1 MGYLDIVKNIF
12 IELQKQ
18 VSCQS
23 LKKKYFS
30 DNETAFTRKRNM
42 PLTQLVAFLLQRTT
56 NGLDIKLDKWFSKW
70 MPKDSLPVS
79 RQAISKARQLL
90 PEDIF
95 HDFLNLSAKEFMGNI
110 ISKKNWNGYQIYAI
124 DGTDL
129 QLPTTP
135 ETLKEFGNMKSRFG
149 TQIAGASASLLY
161 DVLNDVILD
170 GVICPY
176 RTNERNMAKTLLENT
191 VFRNSQD
198 NCIVVFDRGYPAYEF
213 LGYLFDNNIKFVIRV
228 KEQMSRLRNTNTED
242 GEVYRKCGSKCR
254 TLRTI
259 HLRLENGTEEYLITN
274 LSKEEIAHVAFKE
287 LYFLRWGIEGKYKEI
302 KSRFEIENFSGKKS
316 ICIKQDFYI
325 NLFLSNIC
333 SLLKQEI
340 DDESDN
346 DEGLTR
352 IYQTRKTFVI
362 YRVNNIISGLVLK
375 QVELV
380 EELVNLIECCKKKRS
395 QIRRNRKCERNLNIN
410 RRKYSNNYKSC
421 I

>member
-1 MGYLDIVKNIF
+1 MGYLDTVKNIF
-12 IELQKQ
+12 NELQKQ
-18 VSCQS
+18 VNCQS
-23 LKKKYFS
+23 LKEKYFFH
-30 DNETAFTRKRNM
+30 NQTAFTRKRNM
-42 PLTQLVAFLLQRTT
+42 PLTELVAFLLQRST
-56 NGLDIKLDKWFSKW
+56 NGLDIKLDKWFSEW
-70 MPKDSLPVS
+70 MPEDSLPVS

-95 HDFLNLSAKEFMGNI
+95 RNFLKLSAQEFINNT

-129 QLPTTP
+129 QLPTTT
-135 ETLKEFGNMKSRFG
+135 ETLKEFGNIKSRFS
-149 TQIAGASASLLY
+149 TQMAGASASLLY
-161 DVLNDVILD
+161 DVLNDVIID

-191 VFRNSQD
+191 VFRNTKD

-228 KEQMSRLRNTNTED
+228 KEQMTKFRNTDTED
-242 GEVYRKCGSKCR
+242 GEVYRKCGNKCR

-259 HLRLENGTEEYLITN
+259 QLQLEKGTEEYLITN
-274 LSKEEIAHVAFKE
+274 LSKEEISHDSFKE
-287 LYFLRWGIEGKYKEI
+287 LYFLRWGIEGKYKKI

-333 SLLKQEI
+333 SLIKQEI
-340 DDESDN
+340 DKKSDN
-346 DEGLTR
+346 DEVLTKE
-352 IYQTRKTFVI
+352 YQTRKTFVI
-362 YRVNNIISGLVLK
+362 YRINSIISGLVLK
-375 QVELV
+375 RVDLA